1 MPSEDTPPA
10 LEDIMPSW
18 VERLE
23 RMPLLGNLNA
33 LEVWP
38 CLNVVMIGW
47 ALLVLAPRWRWT
59 KFITVLPPLF
69 HAYVYAGGIISM
81 VFFSKNPDPESPDFS
96 TLQGVIQMFQNP
108 NAMFVGWVHYIVFD
122 LLVGRMIVFDS
133 IERGASL
140 TFHYLVM
147 VPCLALTLMLGPTGW
162 LLYMGIRQVFLP
174 EKQPMPEKT
183 KSIKRV

>member
-1 MPSEDTPPA
+1 MYTTHEDSMSH
-10 LEDIMPSW
+10 LEAQ
-18 VERLE
+18 LE

-38 CLNVVMIGW
+38 SINVVMIGW
-47 ALLVLAPRWRWT
+47 ALLVIAPRWRWT

-69 HAYVYAGGIISM
+69 HAYVYVGGMISLAL
-81 VFFSKNPDPESPDFS
+81 FSNYPDPEPIDFS
-96 TLQGVIQMFQNP
+96 TLLGVIKMFQDP
-108 NAMFVGWVHYIVFD
+108 NNMFVGWVHYVVFD
-122 LLVGRMIVFDS
+122 LLVGRMMVFDS

-147 VPCLALTLMLGPTGW
+147 VPCLALTLLFGPTGW

-174 EKQPMPEKT
+174 EKQPTPEKI